1 MYYYHTFDKDMSG
14 VLLDVW
20 AEEHL
25 SGLKECFTH
34 FINIY

>member
-1 MYYYHTFDKDMSG
+1 MYYYHVSNKDMFG
-14 VLLDVW
+14 VLDVW

-34 FINIY
+34 FVNIY